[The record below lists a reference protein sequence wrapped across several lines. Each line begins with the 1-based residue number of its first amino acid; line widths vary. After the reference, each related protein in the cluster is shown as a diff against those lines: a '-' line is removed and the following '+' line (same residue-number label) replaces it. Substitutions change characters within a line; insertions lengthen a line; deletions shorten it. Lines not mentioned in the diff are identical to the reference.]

1 MEVSMTD
8 EEQQQAEAY
17 IKLQDNVDELIRSKV
32 NITLLQWTEDGNFE
46 DLVIDVVKNSL
57 KNNPRGFLASA
68 ITDHIR
74 LLNTENIK

>member
-1 MEVSMTD
+1 MTD

-32 NITLLQWTEDGNFE
+32 NTTLFEWTQDGNFE
-46 DLVIDVVKNSL
+46 ELVIDIVKNSL

>member
-1 MEVSMTD
+1 MTD

-32 NITLLQWTEDGNFE
+32 NITLLEFIQDGIFK

-57 KNNPRGFLASA
+57 KNDPRGGIASA
-68 ITDHIR
+68 ITNHIR

>member
-8 EEQQQAEAY
+8 EEQQQAAAY

-32 NITLLQWTEDGNFE
+32 DIALLQWTQDGIFE
-46 DLVIDVVKNSL
+46 ELIVDVVKNSL
-57 KNNPRGFLASA
+57 RNNPRGVIASA
-68 ITDHIR
+68 ITNHIR

>member
-17 IKLQDNVDELIRSKV
+17 IKLQDNVDELIRRKV
-32 NITLLQWTEDGNFE
+32 NTTLLEWTEDGNFE

-57 KNNPRGFLASA
+57 KNNPRGVLASA

>member
-1 MEVSMTD
+1 MTD

-32 NITLLQWTEDGNFE
+32 NIALLQWTEDGNFE
-46 DLVIDVVKNSL
+46 ELIVDVVKNSL
-57 KNNPRGFLASA
+57 KNEPRGGIASA
-68 ITDHIR
+68 ITNHIR

>member
-1 MEVSMTD
+1 MTD

-17 IKLQDNVDELIRSKV
+17 IKLQDNVDELIRRKV
-32 NITLLQWTEDGNFE
+32 NTTLLEWTEDGNFE

-57 KNNPRGFLASA
+57 RKDPRGVLASA

>member
-1 MEVSMTD
+1 MTD

-46 DLVIDVVKNSL
+46 DLEIDVVKNSL
-57 KNNPRGFLASA
+57 KNNPRGVLASA

>member
-17 IKLQDNVDELIRSKV
+17 IKLQDNVDEFIRGKV
-32 NITLLQWTEDGNFE
+32 NTTLLEWTHDGIFQE
-46 DLVIDVVKNSL
+46 LVVDVVKNSI
-57 KNNPRGFLASA
+57 KTNPRGVIASA